1 MSIEFLCPSCQ
12 QQLRVPDTAA
22 GKNAKC
28 PKCTTILTVPGTST
42 GASPLAP
49 PPQAG
54 FDFSPPA
61 PAQLTAP
68 AYSQQQPEAKPTPP
82 SNYPATTGSFAGPP
96 PGSPFAG
103 APGNPFAFQGNPAP
117 NTQSTM
123 SPQYS
128 PAPMITSAPNP
139 YASPQGGYHVQQ
151 LAPPGMVGH
160 QIVEVSPIVNHAIEV
175 WKRNLGVLM
184 GMTLLPVVISL
195 PIMGLLFGA
204 VIATAPLK
212 EPAVTIAVIIL
223 AYFALIGM
231 QAYLGIGQALMC
243 IKLSRGQE
251 VTIGELF
258 SGVDAFLPVLGWMAI
273 TTPIMIIAALPLY
286 IPLVF
291 LLLMFWPSYH
301 LIVDRKCKVM
311 DSFNLAKR
319 ITEGNKLTTFVLVL
333 VSYGFALLG
342 EMACFIGLFF
352 AIPLISLIWSTAY
365 LMMSG
370 QIPIPPRPQP
380 YMPPPQPP
388 YQPPQGYLP
397 PPQK

>member
-1 MSIEFLCPSCQ
+1 
-12 QQLRVPDTAA
+12 
-22 GKNAKC
+22 
-28 PKCTTILTVPGTST
+28 
-42 GASPLAP
+42 
-49 PPQAG
+49 
-54 FDFSPPA
+54 
-61 PAQLTAP
+61 
-68 AYSQQQPEAKPTPP
+68 
-82 SNYPATTGSFAGPP
+82 
-96 PGSPFAG
+96 
-103 APGNPFAFQGNPAP
+103 
-117 NTQSTM
+117 
-123 SPQYS
+123 
-128 PAPMITSAPNP
+128 MITSAPNP
-139 YASPQGGYHVQQ
+139 YASPQGGYHLQQ

-160 QIVEVSPIVNHAIEV
+160 QIVEVSPIVNHAIEI

-184 GMTLLPVVISL
+184 GMTLLPVVICL
-195 PIMGLLFGA
+195 PIMGILFVA

-212 EPAVTIAVIIL
+212 VPAITIAMMAL
-223 AYFALIGM
+223 AYLALIGM
-231 QAYLGIGQALMC
+231 QTYLGIGQAKMC

-251 VTIGELF
+251 TTIGELF
-258 SGVDAFLPVLGWMAI
+258 SGGDVFLPVLGWMLV

-286 IPLVF
+286 IPLVI

-370 QIPIPPRPQP
+370 QIPVPPRPQP
-380 YMPPPQPP
+380 YMPPH
-388 YQPPQGYLP
+388 QPPQGYLP
-397 PPQK
+397 PTQKS

>member
-1 MSIEFLCPSCQ
+1 M
-12 QQLRVPDTAA
+12 
-22 GKNAKC
+22 
-28 PKCTTILTVPGTST
+28 
-42 GASPLAP
+42 P
-49 PPQAG
+49 PPY
-54 FDFSPPA
+54 SPPV
-61 PAQLTAP
+61 
-68 AYSQQQPEAKPTPP
+68 
-82 SNYPATTGSFAGPP
+82 
-96 PGSPFAG
+96 
-103 APGNPFAFQGNPAP
+103 
-117 NTQSTM
+117 
-123 SPQYS
+123 
-128 PAPMITSAPNP
+128 ITSATNP
-139 YASPQGGYHVQQ
+139 YASPQGGYHQQQ

-184 GMTLLPVVISL
+184 GMTLLPVVIML
-195 PIMGLLFGA
+195 PFMGIMFVA
-204 VIATAPLK
+204 VLGTAPLE
-212 EPAVTIAVIIL
+212 EPAITIGVLVL
-223 AYFALIGM
+223 AYLAMIAM
-231 QAYLGIGQALMC
+231 QTYLGIGQALMC

-258 SGVDAFLPVLGWMAI
+258 SGGDVFLPVLGWMAI

-301 LIVDRKCKVM
+301 LVVDRKCKVM

-342 EMACFIGLFF
+342 EMACFVGLFF
-352 AIPLISLIWSTAY
+352 AIPLISLVWSTAY

-380 YMPPPQPP
+380 YMPPQP
-388 YQPPQGYLP
+388 YQPPPQGYLP